1 MIELFLIWNIVWMC
15 LVEVDVKVWWI
26 KIIVVF
32 GCMYIVIGG
41 VD

>member
-1 MIELFLIWNIVWMC
+1 MIELFLIWYIVWMC
-15 LVEVDVKVWWI
+15 LVEVDVEVWWI
-26 KIIVVF
+26 KIIVVI